1 MKPFPLVAPSLLAA
15 DFSNLA
21 AELKDIVK
29 AGSRWVHLDVMDGS
43 FVPPITFG
51 ANIIATTKNIAPG
64 LFRDVHLMIN
74 NPERHV
80 DAFIEAGAQCLSVH
94 VEACPHLHRVLQS
107 IKASGAK
114 AGVALNPGTPV
125 ESVREVL
132 ELADLVLVMSV
143 NPGWGGQKF
152 IGSVLSKLE
161 QLASA
166 RETYGYEFLLE
177 VDGGIDAKTAPYCLE
192 RGVDVLVAGTAVFG
206 QNDRKKAISR
216 LIKR

>member
-15 DFSNLA
+15 DFANLG
-21 AELKDIVK
+21 AEIQNIVK
-29 AGSRWVHLDVMDGS
+29 AGSRWLHIDVMDGS

-51 ANIIATTKNIAPG
+51 SNVVAAAKKSAPN

-74 NPERHV
+74 NPEKHIE
-80 DAFIEAGAQCLSVH
+80 AFIDAGAQCITVH

-107 IKASGAK
+107 IKGHGAK

-152 IGSVLSKLE
+152 IGNVLSKIE
-161 QLASA
+161 QLAAA

-177 VDGGIDAKTAPYCLE
+177 VDGGIDSKTAPYCLE
-192 RGVDVLVAGTAVFG
+192 RGVDVLVAGTSVFG
-206 QNDRKKAISR
+206 QKDRKKAISR
-216 LIKR
+216 LLK